1 MKKRVVVTGLG
12 MLTPVGLS
20 LEESWKSFC
29 EGKSGVG
36 EITAFDASDFP
47 CRVGAEVKGFDPLK
61 YIGKKDLKKMDTF
74 IQFAIAASDM
84 AIEDSGLEVEKED
97 PLRIGVIVGA
107 GLGGLPHI
115 AKNHKAMLNKGH
127 KRISPFFIPM
137 VLINLAPGQ
146 ISMRHGF
153 QGPNYS
159 VVSACASGNH
169 SIGSAF
175 RAIQYG
181 DADVMI
187 TGGAESVMVPMAVGG
202 FCQMKALSTSYNS
215 EPHRAS
221 RPFDKNRDGF
231 VMGEGAGILVL
242 EELEHAKARNA
253 RIYAEMV
260 GFGASGDAYHISM
273 PDPDKVGI
281 TRCMQA
287 AVDDASLNSSEVD
300 YVNAHG
306 TSTFFNDRFETEA
319 IKMVFGDHA
328 KKLLVSSTKSMT
340 GHLFGGA
347 GGVEA
352 GVCVKAIETGI
363 VPPTIN
369 YEEPDPECDLDY
381 VPNQARDVKIKVAIS
396 NSFGFG
402 GTNASTLF
410 KKFEE

>member
-1 MKKRVVVTGLG
+1 LKKRVVVTGLG